1 MFQTDASN
9 MAVFPS
15 GNEYFSTIDLVPR
28 AQYEVHG
35 AASEA
40 LQLSPNPQPQP
51 RFAFARQGASATTSS
66 ATAGLPP
73 RATQSK
79 SYQRYV
85 ELHLLVR

>member
-1 MFQTDASN
+1 

-51 RFAFARQGASATTSS
+51 QQRFAFARQRASATTPS

>member
-1 MFQTDASN
+1 

-15 GNEYFSTIDLVPR
+15 GNEYFNTIDLVPR

-40 LQLSPNPQPQP
+40 LQLSPHPQPQP
-51 RFAFARQGASATTSS
+51 QPQQRFAFARQGASATTSS

-79 SYQRYV
+79 SYQRYL